1 MYYFFISILLVFF
14 ISITRQ
20 LLKKKNFD

>member
-1 MYYFFISILLVFF
+1 MPDTF

-20 LLKKKNFD
+20 